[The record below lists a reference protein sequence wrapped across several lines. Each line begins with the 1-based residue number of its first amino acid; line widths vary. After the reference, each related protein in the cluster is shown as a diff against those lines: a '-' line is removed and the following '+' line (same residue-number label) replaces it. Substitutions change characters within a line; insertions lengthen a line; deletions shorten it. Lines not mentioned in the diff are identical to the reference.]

1 MAGEALGLI
10 ETRGFIPAVEAAD
23 AMAKS
28 ANVEIVGMETVGSGL
43 VAIMCRGEVGA
54 VRAAVDAGGEA
65 ARKVGEVISIHI
77 IPRPHEDV
85 DAKMVPTQVKDAV
98 KETKDPSKNGK

>member
-10 ETRGFIPAVEAAD
+10 ETKGLIPAIEAGD
-23 AMAKS
+23 AMAKA
-28 ANVEIVGMETVGSGL
+28 ANVEVLGYEAVGSGL

-54 VRAAVDAGGEA
+54 VKAATDAGGEA

-85 DAKMVPTQVKDAV
+85 EQKMVPIKKAAKEIVK
-98 KETKDPSKNGK
+98 PSK